1 MSDFEFT
8 SVVVSILIAFA
19 FSEVLASWGRII
31 KRRRLVKFSAL
42 YFATSAIFLL
52 ALAGHWLGLSGYR
65 DLPGISPSESLL
77 VFSPAFV
84 GALVAF
90 VLSPEFPE
98 SGGVD
103 LSSHYFA
110 VAPWVFSL
118 LAAFALLA
126 AVSDQVV
133 LGHGIFPFW
142 VQLARAG
149 VLLVPVFSK
158 RASVHAGVLGV
169 TVVAPLVVTAL

>member
-19 FSEVLASWGRII
+19 FSELLASWGRII
-31 KRRRLVKFSAL
+31 KRRHQVKVSGL
-42 YFATSAIFLL
+42 YVATSAILLL

-65 DLPGISPSESLL
+65 ELPEISPAQSVL
-77 VFSPAFV
+77 VFSPAFL

-90 VLSPEFPE
+90 ILAPEFPE
-98 SGGVD
+98 SGGID
-103 LSSHYFA
+103 LSAHYFA

-118 LAAFALLA
+118 LATFALLA

-133 LGHGIFPFW
+133 LGRAIFPLW
-142 VQLARAG
+142 AQLARVG

-158 RASVHAGVLGV
+158 RASIHVGVLAV
-169 TVVAPLVVTAL
+169 TVVAPFVASAL